1 MQLWADGETERE
13 EAEIYLLFGHK
24 GGAPATATGH
34 RTRLGPEYD
43 EVLLS
48 VSYKHPAYVH

>member
-24 GGAPATATGH
+24 GGDPATATGH